1 MADTY
6 ETLNMILV
14 YLFREIN
21 YLEEKAIITEEFKD
35 ITNNDMHVIEAIGLH
50 QEKNM
55 STIARS
61 LSVTMGTLTTAMNSL
76 VKKGY
81 VVRKR
86 GEKDKRVV
94 YISLSEKGEKAYLH
108 HEKFHRDMINA
119 IVERLDEEQTE
130 ILIQTL
136 QDLSVFLNNWK
147 KTK

>member
-14 YLFREIN
+14 HLFREIN

-81 VVRKR
+81 VIRKR

-108 HEKFHRDMINA
+108 HEKFHKDMIDA
-119 IVERLDEEQTE
+119 IVKRLDEEQTG
-130 ILIQTL
+130 ILVQTL
-136 QDLSVFLNNWK
+136 QDLSTFLNNWK
-147 KTK
+147 

>member
-14 YLFREIN
+14 HLFREIN

-76 VKKGY
+76 VKKEY

-108 HEKFHRDMINA
+108 HEKFHKDMISA

-130 ILIQTL
+130 ILVQTL

-147 KTK
+147 EIK

>member
-1 MADTY
+1 MSDTY

-14 YLFREIN
+14 HLFREIN

-108 HEKFHRDMINA
+108 HEKFHKDMIDA

-130 ILIQTL
+130 ILVQTL

-147 KTK
+147 EV